1 MRSVAVFVG
10 ALVVVGLAPPVA
22 SAQFRRDTS
31 LVMAPPSAITA
42 PGDGWATDLNPAEL
56 ANLGTFTL
64 TYVHTE
70 AEEGDAL
77 VERGDALHTTMA
89 LPLGIGVG
97 LSVERLRPT
106 AASGGSDRGVVS
118 LGGAWSNDPRFAA
131 GAALRYFG
139 SLGDDV
145 GGVTALDFAFSVR
158 PTPRLAFSFVAHDV
172 LGPLHLVS
180 EDIDLPATF
189 VFATGFRPWGN
200 DGFTLEGAIAADTE
214 RRVGVRAMA
223 ELAIP
228 SFGRLHAV
236 AEIDDLADGENLV
249 RFMAGLAVD
258 WGQLGASGGVL
269 GGDGFDDTPGWYLAV
284 STRGAA
290 RRGLPTHRFVDDL
303 ELRGGIGARR
313 ILAIGQRLERDLNDD
328 RVVGVLL
335 RFRQGGLGLAHAQE
349 IRLLVHQLEEAGK
362 RVVCHLD
369 SASGSELYACAG
381 ASQTLIDPAGTIR
394 LLGPSLTSMLYGE
407 LLQSVG
413 VRADFVRIG
422 PWKSAVEQYTNRELT
437 APARG
442 QRDELLDDLNMRLVA
457 DLADDLEVSRA
468 QAQALIDE
476 GPYAAE
482 EAQASGL
489 TALEVDE
496 LDMQDALRE
505 AFGSRYPLRR
515 TPPRRAP
522 DSWGQA
528 RRVGVVVIDGT
539 MTDGANSDIPIVEV
553 HTSGGRT
560 ITRAIEGLARDPSVA
575 AIVVRIDSPGG
586 SAMAS
591 DQIWRALRRA
601 GRNKPVIASMGAVAA
616 SGGYYAACAAD
627 EIWADPATITGS
639 IGIFFGKV
647 DVAPLAEQVGIAVE
661 QFSRGRRAGATSL
674 YRPFTPDERAELA
687 DQIRIWYRLFLRRVA
702 AGRGMTVAEVDAV
715 ARGRVF
721 TGDRAQRLGLVDR
734 LGGFTSALAR
744 ARELADLPADAPVVV
759 TPGRPSSLLD
769 YVIGTVGQASIDQG
783 SIDQPGVD
791 ADDVGVAAAPL
802 RRAAGVAAAV
812 AGTAEGVPLAL
823 LPGAISVD

>member
-1 MRSVAVFVG
+1 MRFLALF
-10 ALVVVGLAPPVA
+10 ALVAALVGWTPGVA
-22 SAQFRRDTS
+22 EAQFRRETS
-31 LVMAPPSAITA
+31 LVMAPPSPITA
-42 PGDGWATDLNPAEL
+42 PGDGWATNLNPAEL
-56 ANLGTFTL
+56 ANLGSYTL
-64 TYVHTE
+64 TYVHTD
-70 AEEGDAL
+70 AGSSDAL
-77 VERGDALHTTMA
+77 LERGDAIHTTMM
-89 LPLGIGVG
+89 LPLGIGIG
-97 LSVERLRPT
+97 LSLERLRPT
-106 AASGGSDRGVVS
+106 TASGAADRGVVS
-118 LGGAWSNDPRFAA
+118 FGAGWSGDPRFAA
-131 GAALRYFG
+131 GATVRYFG

-145 GGVTALDFAFSVR
+145 GGVTALDFGFSAR

-172 LGPLHLVS
+172 LGPLDLVS
-180 EDIDLPATF
+180 ADIDLPATF

-200 DGFTLEGAIAADTE
+200 DGFTLEGAIAADTD

-228 SFGRLHAV
+228 SFGRVHAL
-236 AEIDDLADGENLV
+236 AEVDDLTDGENLV

-258 WGQLGASGGVL
+258 WGSLGASGGVL
-269 GGDGFDDTPGWYLAV
+269 GGDGFEGSPGWYLAV

-290 RRGLPTHRFVDDL
+290 RRGLPTARFVDDL

-313 ILAIGQRLERDLNDD
+313 IMAIGQRLERDLNDE

-335 RFRQGGLGLAHAQE
+335 RFREGGLGLAHAQE

-381 ASQTLIDPAGTIR
+381 ASRTLIDPAGTIR

-407 LLQSVG
+407 LLQNLG

-422 PWKSAVEQYTNRELT
+422 PWKSAVEQYTNSTLT
-437 APARG
+437 EPARA
-442 QRDELLDDLNMRLVA
+442 QRNELLDDLNRRLVA
-457 DLADDLEVSRA
+457 DLADDLEVPRDRA
-468 QAQALIDE
+468 QTLIDE
-476 GPYAAE
+476 GPYAAD
-482 EAQASGL
+482 EALAAGL
-489 TALEVDE
+489 AALEVDE
-496 LDMQDALRE
+496 LDMQDALAE
-505 AFGSRYPLRR
+505 AFGDRYPLRR
-515 TPPRRAP
+515 APPP
-522 DSWGQA
+522 QA
-528 RRVGVVVIDGT
+528 RQGWGIPQRIGVVVIDGT
-539 MTDGANSDIPIVEV
+539 MTDGDNSDIPLLEV

-560 ITRAIEGLARDPSVA
+560 ITRAIEALARDSSVA

-601 GRNKPVIASMGAVAA
+601 GRHKPVIASMGAVAA

-647 DVAPLAEQVGIAVE
+647 DVVPLAERAGIAVE
-661 QFSRGRRAGATSL
+661 QFSRGQRAGATSL
-674 YRPFTPDERAELA
+674 YRPFSADERAELA

-734 LGGFTSALAR
+734 LGGFASALAR
-744 ARELADLPADAPVVV
+744 ARELAHLPADAPVTI

-769 YVIGTVGQASIDQG
+769 YVLGAGGQAT
-783 SIDQPGVD
+783 VHD
-791 ADDVGVAAAPL
+791 AEVNLAAAPL
-802 RRAAGVAAAV
+802 RRAATVAAAV
-812 AGTAEGVPLAL
+812 SGAAEGVPLAL
-823 LPGAISVD
+823 LPSALSVE